1 MELGYS
7 PLFLLGLVAGF
18 NFIKE
23 WEVTRYQLAREDGH
37 KLYFRAA
44 FWGLVVCAISASLVL
59 AFAYLY
65 VSVSQIE
72 LFHPVIIVTE
82 LVLVTLVVSPIT
94 AYAFAKLL
102 NIFANKLEHYYDALK
117 ENEFE
122 YMLVT
127 AMTTEFMV
135 MTTMDDNKVYVGW
148 VYQVSDPAKAERKYF
163 SIIPVMTGFRDERRK
178 VEFTTY
184 YNELYQLTNDA
195 LAHLNINHFAVVLP
209 VQRLVSCRLFDA
221 DAYSRFERMGL
232 VEPPQAANALFLT

>member
-44 FWGLVVCAISASLVL
+44 FWGLAVSISTAALIL
-59 AFAYLY
+59 TFAYLGTSIY
-65 VSVSQIE
+65 HNQLS
-72 LFHPVIIVTE
+72 HPFDAPTE
-82 LVLVTLVVSPIT
+82 LVLLTLIVSPIT
-94 AYAFAKLL
+94 AYAFAKVL
-102 NIFANKLEHYYDALK
+102 NRFVNKLEHYYDALK

-135 MTTMDDNKVYVGW
+135 MITMEDSKIYVGW

-163 SIIPVMTGFRDERRK
+163 SIIPVMTGFRNERRE

-195 LAHLNINHFAVVLP
+195 LAHLDINHFAVVLP
-209 VQRLVSCRLFDA
+209 VHRLVSCRLFDA
-221 DAYSRFERMGL
+221 DAYSRFEKMGL
-232 VEPPQAANALFLT
+232 VESPQPANV

>member
-65 VSVSQIE
+65 VSVSQNE
-72 LFHPVIIVTE
+72 LFHPVIIMTE

-117 ENEFE
+117 DNEFE

-127 AMTTEFMV
+127 AM
-135 MTTMDDNKVYVGW
+135 
-148 VYQVSDPAKAERKYF
+148 S
-163 SIIPVMTGFRDERRK
+163 GFRDERRK
-178 VEFTTY
+178 VEWACNSTG
-184 YNELYQLTNDA
+184 
-195 LAHLNINHFAVVLP
+195 
-209 VQRLVSCRLFDA
+209 S
-221 DAYSRFERMGL
+221 G
-232 VEPPQAANALFLT
+232 

>member
-7 PLFLLGLVAGF
+7 PLFLLGLVSGF

-44 FWGLVVCAISASLVL
+44 FWGLLVCFVTALFILIGSYSLFGFYHKRLVHPFDTTTQLVL
-59 AFAYLY
+59 LTLILSPFAAYLLAKFLNTY
-65 VSVSQIE
+65 ANE
-72 LFHPVIIVTE
+72 LE
-82 LVLVTLVVSPIT
+82 
-94 AYAFAKLL
+94 Y
-102 NIFANKLEHYYDALK
+102 YYDALT

-127 AMTTEFMV
+127 AMTTESMV
-135 MTTMDDNKVYVGW
+135 MVTMEDNKVYVGW

-163 SIIPVMTGFRDERRK
+163 SLIPVMTGFRDTSRK

-184 YNELYQLTNDA
+184 YNELYQLTNGD
-195 LAHLNINHFAVVLP
+195 LAHLEIEHFATVLP
-209 VQRLVSCRLFDA
+209 ANRLVSCRLFDA
-221 DAYSRFERMGL
+221 AAYSRFQEMD
-232 VEPPQAANALFLT
+232 VKNTSQEATAS